1 MMTTHA
7 DLKPVRVSMMNA
19 VHDLA
24 VLVARD
30 EGLFRDEGLDVAIIN
45 TPGTAQVNVDRQA
58 LRHEIFDR
66 TMEALYNTGGVDQYR
81 MCEWG
86 VMKRTVEAIQCG
98 QRPAK
103 IVALGSAMSK
113 MAIVTAPR
121 SQIYD
126 PEQLKDQPIA
136 VSPFNGSHFTT
147 LKMLEGFIRKEH
159 IRVVHA
165 GTMQERLEAVRQGE
179 VAAANFMEPWISIA
193 QKQGF
198 RILMECHSTRS
209 EAAGDELDGPTLA
222 AMFRAEAR
230 AAQMINEQPSQYVH
244 YLLQEAHGLLEP
256 QELQT
261 WRLLYGP
268 PTPYTRERFT
278 DTYAWMLGYP
288 GLVTPGAT
296 YDTVVDNR
304 AWE

>member
-1 MMTTHA
+1 MGTPA
-7 DLKPVRVSMMNA
+7 GLKPVRVSVMNA

-24 VLVARD
+24 LLVARD
-30 EGLFRDEGLDVAIIN
+30 EGLFRDEGIEVEIVNA
-45 TPGTAQVNVDRQA
+45 PGTAQVNADRQA
-58 LRHEIFDR
+58 LRDVIFSR
-66 TMEALYNTGGVDQYR
+66 TMEALYNSGNVDQYR

-103 IVALGSAMSK
+103 IVALGAAMSK
-113 MAIVTAPR
+113 MAIITAPN
-121 SQIYD
+121 SPIYE
-126 PEQLKDQPIA
+126 PEQLKDTPVA

-147 LKMLEGFIRKEH
+147 LKMLEGFVKKER
-159 IRVVHA
+159 IRVVNA
-165 GTMQERLEAVRQGE
+165 GTMRERLEAVRTGQ
-179 VAAANFMEPWISIA
+179 VAAGNFMEPWISVA

-198 RILMECHSTRS
+198 RILIESHSTRS
-209 EAAGDELDGPTLA
+209 EAASDDLDGPTLA

-230 AAQMINEQPSQYVH
+230 AAELINQHPSKYAH
-244 YLLQEAHGLLEP
+244 YLFQEAQGLLEP
-256 QELQT
+256 HELQT

-268 PTPYTRERFT
+268 PMPYTRQRFEA
-278 DTYAWMLGYP
+278 TYEWMLSYP
-288 GLVTPGAT
+288 ELVAPDAT